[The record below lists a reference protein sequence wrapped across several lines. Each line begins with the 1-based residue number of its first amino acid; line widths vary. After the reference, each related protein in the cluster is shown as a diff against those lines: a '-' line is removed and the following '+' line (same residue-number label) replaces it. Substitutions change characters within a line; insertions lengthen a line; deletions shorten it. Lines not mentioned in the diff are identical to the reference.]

1 MALELSSRKIRCNVI
16 LPGIVKTEMVESMF
30 ETLPESSVNQ
40 INSQHPL
47 GLGTPGDVADLAV
60 FLLSDSSRWITGS
73 EIVIDGGY
81 SAQ

>member
-1 MALELSSRKIRCNVI
+1 MALELSVKKIRCNVI
-16 LPGIVKTEMVESMF
+16 LPGVVKTEMIEAMF

-40 INSQHPL
+40 IASQHPL
-47 GLGTPGDVADLAV
+47 GLGLPADVANLAV
-60 FLLSDSSRWITGS
+60 FLLSDNSRWITGS